1 MDLKPGGKGKMMKAG
16 AVTESKSVALISE
29 YPPRRSF
36 LSKFQRWEW
45 MLVALILLDILI
57 TIRLS
62 PFFLDARNLS
72 RTSSDFMEIGLM
84 MLPMVFIIITGNIDL
99 SVASNM
105 GMSASFMGLLH
116 NMGVNIWVAA
126 LAGLLLGTLGGFLNG
141 YLVARVKLPS
151 LVVTLGTY
159 AFYRGIAYGFLGDQ
173 AARGYPKAFTYL
185 GQGKVF
191 DTLVPFSVALFI
203 VIAIIFGLVLHRTTF
218 GRYLYAIGNNE
229 NAALY
234 SGVPVARIKLIIY
247 TLSGFMAALAG
258 LILAARFG
266 STRPDIGTGLEL
278 AVITAVVL
286 GGVDINGG
294 KGTMLGAVL
303 SLFLIGLMRFGMGL
317 LNIQGQVQGV
327 VIGLLL
333 ILSILLPN
341 IAQQISSV
349 RNIQFQGRTLLTVL
363 GVLAIFVAFFL
374 FFFWSRAAVI
384 AGG

>member
-1 MDLKPGGKGKMMKAG
+1 MRAQ
-16 AVTESKSVALISE
+16 VTMESRSGTLLSQEA
-29 YPPRRSF
+29 PRRSF
-36 LSKFQRWEW
+36 LSNFKRWEW
-45 MLVALILLDILI
+45 MLVGLILLDVLLN
-57 TIRLS
+57 TRLS

-116 NMGVNIWVAA
+116 NLGVNIWVAA
-126 LAGLLLGTLGGFLNG
+126 LAGLLLGTLGGLLNG
-141 YLVARVKLPS
+141 VLVARVKLPA

-173 AARGYPKAFTYL
+173 AARGYPKAFTYF

-191 DTLVPFSVALFI
+191 GSVVPFSVALFVVLAI
-203 VIAIIFGLVLHRTTF
+203 VFGLVLHRTTF
-218 GRYLYAIGNNE
+218 GRYLFAIGNNE
-229 NAALY
+229 NATLY
-234 SGVPVARIKLIIY
+234 SGVPVARIKFIIY

-278 AVITAVVL
+278 SVITAVVL

-294 KGTMLGAVL
+294 KGTMIGAVL
-303 SLFLIGLMRFGMGL
+303 SLLLIGLMRFGMGL
-317 LNIQGQVQGV
+317 LNIQGQVQGI

-333 ILSILLPN
+333 ILSILLPG
-341 IAQQISSV
+341 IAGQFSSL
-349 RNIQFQGRTLLTVL
+349 RKTKLQWQSVL
-363 GVLAIFVAFFL
+363 IGVGVLAVFVAFFL
-374 FFFWSRAAVI
+374 FFFWSRA
-384 AGG
+384 

>member
-1 MDLKPGGKGKMMKAG
+1 MDLKPGREDEQMKAK
-16 AVTESKSVALISE
+16 VLTESKSSTLIGE
-29 YPPRRSF
+29 HAPRRSF
-36 LSKFQRWEW
+36 LAKFQRWEW
-45 MLVALILLDILI
+45 MLVALILVDVFIN
-57 TIRLS
+57 TRLT

-99 SVASNM
+99 SVASNA

-116 NMGVNIWVAA
+116 NLGVNIWVAA
-126 LAGLLLGTLGGFLNG
+126 LAGLLLGTLGGMLNG
-141 YLVARVKLPS
+141 FLVARVKLPA

-173 AARGYPKAFTYL
+173 AARGYPKAFTYF
-185 GQGKVF
+185 GQGRVF
-191 DTLVPFSVALFI
+191 GSLVPFSVVLFI
-203 VIAIIFGLVLHRTTF
+203 VLAIIFGLVLHRTTF

-229 NAALY
+229 NATLY
-234 SGVPVARIKLIIY
+234 SGVPVARIKFIIY
-247 TLSGFMAALAG
+247 TLSGFMAASAG

-286 GGVDINGG
+286 GGVDIHGG
-294 KGTMLGAVL
+294 KGTMLGAAL

-317 LNIQGQVQGV
+317 LNIQGQVQGI
-327 VIGLLL
+327 VIGSLL
-333 ILSILLPN
+333 ILSILLPGV
-341 IAQQISSV
+341 AQQISSV
-349 RNIQFQGRTLLTVL
+349 RNTRVQWRPVLMSL
-363 GVLAIFVAFFL
+363 GVLAVFIAFFL
-374 FFFWSRAAVI
+374 FFFWSRAPVI

>member
-1 MDLKPGGKGKMMKAG
+1 MKADAH
-16 AVTESKSVALISE
+16 AVNESKPTARLNE
-29 YPPRRSF
+29 FAPPRSF
-36 LSKFQRWEW
+36 LVRFQRWEW
-45 MLVALILLDILI
+45 MLVGLILLDVLI
-57 TIRLS
+57 NIRLS

-116 NMGVNIWVAA
+116 NLGVNIWVAA
-126 LAGLLLGTLGGFLNG
+126 LAGLLLGTLGGMLNG
-141 YLVARVKLPS
+141 YLVARVKLPA

-173 AARGYPKAFTYL
+173 AARGYPKEFTYF

-191 DTLVPFSVALFI
+191 ESLIPFSVALFI
-203 VIAIIFGLVLHRTTF
+203 LLAILFALVLHRTTF
-218 GRYLYAIGNNE
+218 GRYLYSIGNNE
-229 NAALY
+229 NATLY
-234 SGVPVARIKLIIY
+234 SGVPVARIKFTIY
-247 TLSGFMAALAG
+247 ALSGFMAALAG

-266 STRPDIGTGLEL
+266 STRPDIGAGLEL
-278 AVITAVVL
+278 AVITAAVL

-303 SLFLIGLMRFGMGL
+303 SLSLIGLMRFGMGL
-317 LNIQGQVQGV
+317 LNIQGQVQGI

-333 ILSILLPN
+333 ILSILIPGV
-341 IAQQISSV
+341 AQQVSS
-349 RNIQFQGRTLLTVL
+349 RKNIQINGRSALAGAV
-363 GVLAIFVAFFL
+363 VLAVFLAFFL
-374 FFFWSRAAVI
+374 FFFWSRTAVI
-384 AGG
+384 AGA